1 MKKLLAIFL
10 LTLALVACGEPEEIE
25 ETALDLYAWVVEDGE
40 IVCRA
45 LEQGVVYQ
53 SAWETYVLP
62 EGTGCYNYSL
72 TAETNGT
79 LQVTA
84 PDGGVKFGWGEVQQN
99 ITIYQTGVD
108 HTYQN
113 YRGGTFTFWFE
124 QLQAE
129 ETWERASYPPDGTSR
144 IITLSAWEGDNA
156 ELTGDPRVTVTMR
169 LVYDRERQEKEMHYT
184 LEILSIERTTLV
196 YW

>member
-1 MKKLLAIFL
+1 MKIKLTIL
-10 LTLALVACGEPEEIE
+10 LLVLVLVSCDAPPEIE
-25 ETALDLYAWVVEDGE
+25 ETTLDLYAWVVEDGD
-40 IVCRA
+40 IIYRA

-53 SAWETYVLP
+53 SAWETAVLP

-84 PDGGVKFGWGEVQQN
+84 PDGGVNFGWGEVQQN
-99 ITIYQTGVD
+99 ITICQTGVD

-113 YRGGTFTFWFE
+113 YHGGTFTFWFE

-169 LVYDRERQEKEMHYT
+169 LVYDRDRREKDMHYT
-184 LEILSIERTTLV
+184 LEILSIERTTPA